1 MTFAVENTGL
11 RKLRKSDAPAICR
24 WMNDAETVKYLGYGF
39 IKPRTLEDLAEEI
52 RLQLEGEFT
61 GKAMVIEDRLTHRYL
76 GQINLML
83 PDERAKT
90 AEISIVLISQ
100 ARGHGIALK
109 ALRLFL
115 NKAFNQ
121 WHYRRLYLKCLSGNS
136 DAVKLYEKAGFRREG
151 TLRQHIQTSEGLMDV
166 ILYGLLR
173 EEFEEKQQ
181 IE

>member
-1 MTFAVENTGL
+1 
-11 RKLRKSDAPAICR
+11 
-24 WMNDAETVKYLGYGF
+24 
-39 IKPRTLEDLAEEI
+39 
-52 RLQLEGEFT
+52 
-61 GKAMVIEDRLTHRYL
+61 MVIEDRLTHRYL

-90 AEISIVLISQ
+90 AEISIVLIPQ

-109 ALRLFL
+109 ALSLFL

-121 WHYRRLYLKCLSGNS
+121 WHYRRLYLKCLSRNA

-151 TLRQHIQTSEGLMDV
+151 ILRQHIQTSEGLMDV

-173 EEFEEKQQ
+173 EEFEE
-181 IE
+181 IN